1 MREIPYINTSLGS
14 DSWTRERGSPHTNTA
29 AAFRKPVHTPLAPTF
44 YHDVDVP
51 PPHVSGWV
59 NLEPYFPELV
69 KRLGRG
75 YIPDP
80 PPKKLFPWITKHAKL
95 VPSRGY
101 DDGWHDLP
109 RMRLH
114 QHAAPRHGTRPLNN
128 AEQHLE
134 AEPPPVALQLRCS
147 ARVAAQCAAHQPVL
161 SPPGRP
167 PDRWARGDFGSS
179 SPLI

>member
-1 MREIPYINTSLGS
+1 M
-14 DSWTRERGSPHTNTA
+14 
-29 AAFRKPVHTPLAPTF
+29 HTPLAPTF

-69 KRLGRG
+69 KRWGQG

-95 VPSRGY
+95 FPSRGY
-101 DDGWHDLP
+101 DDGWRDLP
-109 RMRLH
+109 RMRVH
-114 QHAAPRHGTRPLNN
+114 QHAAPRYGTRPLNN

-134 AEPPPVALQLRCS
+134 AEPPPVAPQLRSCS
-147 ARVAAQCAAHQPVL
+147 ARVAAQHAAHQPVL
-161 SPPGRP
+161 SPPGQP
-167 PDRWARGDFGSS
+167 PDRWARGDFSSS
-179 SPLI
+179 SPIL